1 MDIGLAES
9 KELNVPKSRQITVI
23 VLVVLVALAILIRLM
38 TMQIVDGESYRS
50 YLTEGYSVTKTIE
63 ASRGDI
69 VDRYGRSLATSR
81 VCYDI
86 TFDKNNVV
94 KGTENSVIL
103 ELIAILEENGEEW
116 IDNLPL
122 TDSAP
127 FKYTG
132 SESAQSKLR
141 KHLGLADFASAD
153 DVVYRLKEK
162 YGLEEMSD
170 ENFRK
175 VAGVRYEMDR
185 VGYNYLTPYTFAED
199 VSEKTINIISEHS
212 YYFQGIEITQS
223 YEREYPN
230 GDVAPHIVGI
240 TGIIYEEEYANLDKS
255 VYGMTDIIGKSGLE
269 SAYEDVLKGK
279 DGKVKVT
286 YDADGEIISEEIIE
300 EAVPG
305 ATVVSTIDI
314 DLQRVA
320 YNALEK
326 QILNLRNTAAEG
338 KGKESEGGAVV
349 VIKVGTGEI
358 LAAANYPSYDLSTY
372 YEDYSELLATD
383 YTPLFNRVAEGTYAP
398 GSTFKPVVATAA
410 LQLGTIKANTTVNC
424 EHVYT
429 YFTDYQPTCLGHHGK
444 INVRQALGYSCNIFF
459 YETGRTIGIDNIRQ
473 YAYYYG
479 LGEPTGIE
487 IKERTGQVSN
497 PDWAADNGIAWN
509 NGDVLQASIGQGYS
523 LFSPIQMANYVA
535 TIANK
540 GVRVN
545 AHFVKSINSYDF
557 SEVLYETP
565 IEVLSDMNM
574 TDYTYETVLSGML
587 QSSQD
592 SSGFVWG
599 DFDIKVASKTGT
611 PQTSTATVNSTFIC
625 FAPADDPQIAIA
637 VIIEKGWQGYTAA
650 PVAKE
655 ILQYYLGTE
664 SGGNEDSGA
673 LVP

>member
-1 MDIGLAES
+1 MADN
-9 KELNVPKSRQITVI
+9 KELNIAKWRQN
-23 VLVVLVALAILIRLM
+23 LVVLFVVLIALIFFIRLM
-38 TMQIVDGESYRS
+38 TMQIVEGESYRS

-69 VDRYGRSLATSR
+69 VDRYGRSFATNR
-81 VCYDI
+81 VRYDI
-86 TFDKNNVV
+86 TFDKNNIL
-94 KGTENSVIL
+94 KDSENSVIL

-122 TDSAP
+122 TKEAP
-127 FKYTG
+127 FSYSGT
-132 SESAQSKLR
+132 ETAQSRLK
-141 KHLGLADFASAD
+141 KHLDLADFASAE
-153 DVVYRLKEK
+153 DVVFRLKEK
-162 YGLEEMSD
+162 YDLEEMSD
-170 ENFRK
+170 EDFRK

-185 VGYNYLTPYTFAED
+185 VGYNYVTPYTFAKD
-199 VSEKTINIISEHS
+199 VSEVTINIISEHS
-212 YYFQGIEITQS
+212 YYFQGIEIAES

-240 TGIIYEEEYANLDKS
+240 TGIIYEEEYANLDKT
-255 VYGMTDIIGKSGLE
+255 VYGMNDIIGKSGLE
-269 SAYEDVLKGK
+269 SAFESVLKGK
-279 DGKVKVT
+279 DGKIKIT
-286 YDADGEIISEEIIE
+286 YDAEGEIISEEIIE

-305 ATVVSTIDI
+305 ATVVSTIDM
-314 DLQRVA
+314 DLQRVT

-326 QILNLRNTAAEG
+326 QILNLRNTAQPG
-338 KGKESEGGAVV
+338 MGKESEGGVAV

-358 LAAANYPSYDLSTY
+358 LAAANYPSYNLSTY
-372 YEDYSELLATD
+372 YQDYSALSTAEFA
-383 YTPLFNRVAEGTYAP
+383 PLFNRATEGTYAP

-410 LQLGTIKANTTVNC
+410 LQLGNIKANSTVNC

-429 YFTDYQPTCLGHHGK
+429 YFTDYQPTCLGHHGR
-444 INVRQALGYSCNIFF
+444 INVRHALGYSCNIFF
-459 YETGRTIGIDNIRQ
+459 YEIGRIMGIDNIRQ

-479 LGEPTGIE
+479 LGEPTGVE
-487 IKERTGQVSN
+487 IKERIGQVSN
-497 PDWAADNGIAWN
+497 PDWASDRGINWYH
-509 NGDVLQASIGQGYS
+509 GDVLQASIGQGYS
-523 LFSPIQMANYVA
+523 LFSPVQMANYVA

-545 AHFVKSINSYDF
+545 AHFVKSINSHDF

-565 IEVLSDMNM
+565 VEVLSDMGM

-611 PQTSTATVNSTFIC
+611 PQTTTKTVNSTFIC
-625 FAPADDPQIAIA
+625 FAPAENPEVAIA

-650 PVAKE
+650 PVAKD
-655 ILQYYLGTE
+655 ILQYYFGTE
-664 SGGNEDSGA
+664 SGDTPETDI

>member
-1 MDIGLAES
+1 MAES
-9 KELNVPKSRQITVI
+9 KELNVQKSRQNIVISI
-23 VLVVLVALAILIRLM
+23 VLIIASIFLIRLM
-38 TMQIVDGESYRS
+38 IMQIVEGESYRS

-69 VDRYGRSLATSR
+69 VDRYGRSLAENR

-94 KGTENSVIL
+94 KGSENSVIL
-103 ELIAILEENGEEW
+103 ELISILEENGEEW
-116 IDNLPL
+116 LDNLPL
-122 TDSAP
+122 TDEAP
-127 FKYTG
+127 FEYSG

-141 KHLGLADFASAD
+141 KYLSLADFASAE

-170 ENFRK
+170 EDFRK

-185 VGYNYLTPYTFAED
+185 VGYNYTTPYTFAKD
-199 VSEKTINIISEHS
+199 VSETTINIISEHS

-230 GDVAPHIVGI
+230 GDAAPHIVGI
-240 TGIIYEEEYANLDKS
+240 TGIIYEEEYANLDKT
-255 VYGMTDIIGKSGLE
+255 VYGMNDIIGKSGLE
-269 SAYEDVLKGK
+269 SAFEDILRGK
-279 DGKVKVT
+279 NGKMKVT
-286 YDADGEIISEEIIE
+286 YDSDGEIISEEIIE
-300 EAVPG
+300 EPVPG
-305 ATVVSTIDI
+305 ATVVSTLDI
-314 DLQRVA
+314 DLQRVT

-326 QILNLRNTAAEG
+326 QILNLRNTAAAG
-338 KGKESEGGAVV
+338 KGKESEGGAAV
-349 VIKVGTGEI
+349 VIKIGTGEI

-372 YEDYSELLATD
+372 YQDYSTLANTD

-410 LQLGTIKANTTVNC
+410 LQLENITAKTTVNC

-444 INVRQALGYSCNIFF
+444 INVRHALGYSCNIFF
-459 YETGRTIGIDNIRQ
+459 YETGRILGIDNIRQ

-487 IKERTGQVSN
+487 IKERIGQVSN
-497 PDWAADNGIAWN
+497 PDWAEDHGITWN

-523 LFSPIQMANYVA
+523 LFSPIQMANYAA
-535 TIANK
+535 TIGNK

-599 DFDIKVASKTGT
+599 DFDINVASKTGT

-625 FAPADDPQIAIA
+625 FAPAENPEIAIA

-655 ILQYYLGTE
+655 ILQYYF
-664 SGGNEDSGA
+664 GNENNNTADTGT

>member
-1 MDIGLAES
+1 LADN
-9 KELNVPKSRQITVI
+9 KELNVSKTRQNIAIILVI
-23 VLVVLVALAILIRLM
+23 IVASIFIIRLM
-38 TMQIVDGESYRS
+38 TMQIVEGESYRS

-69 VDRYGRSLATSR
+69 VDRYGRSLAGNR
-81 VCYDI
+81 VRYDI
-86 TFDKNNVV
+86 TFDKNNIV
-94 KGTENSVIL
+94 KDSENSVIL
-103 ELIAILEENGEEW
+103 ELISILEENGEEW

-122 TDSAP
+122 SKTAP
-127 FKYTG
+127 FEYSGT
-132 SESAQSKLR
+132 ESAQAKLR
-141 KHLGLADFASAD
+141 KHLDLADFASAE
-153 DVVYRLKEK
+153 DVVFRLKEK
-162 YGLEEMSD
+162 YKLEEMSD
-170 ENFRK
+170 EEFRK

-185 VGYNYLTPYTFAED
+185 VGYNYMTPYTFAKD
-199 VSEKTINIISEHS
+199 VSEVTINIISEHS
-212 YYFQGIEITQS
+212 YYFQGIEITES

-230 GDVAPHIVGI
+230 GDVAPHIIGI
-240 TGIIYEEEYANLDKS
+240 TGIIYEEEYAELDKS
-255 VYGMTDIIGKSGLE
+255 VYGMNDIIGKSGLE
-269 SAYEDVLKGK
+269 LAFESTLKGK
-279 DGKVKVT
+279 DGKMKIT
-286 YDADGEIISEEIIE
+286 YDAEGEIINEEIIE

-305 ATVVSTIDI
+305 ATVVSTLDM
-314 DLQRVA
+314 DLQRVT

-326 QILNLRNTAAEG
+326 QILNLRNTAEAG
-338 KGKESEGGAVV
+338 KGKESEGGVAV

-358 LAAANYPSYDLSTY
+358 LAAANYPSYNLSTY
-372 YEDYSELLATD
+372 YQDYAELVQTD
-383 YTPLFNRVAEGTYAP
+383 YNPLFNRAAEGTYAP

-410 LQLGTIKANTTVNC
+410 LQLENITAKSTVNC

-429 YFTDYQPTCLGHHGK
+429 YFTDYQPTCLGHHGR

-459 YETGRTIGIDNIRQ
+459 YEIGRIMGINNIRQ

-497 PDWAADNGIAWN
+497 PDWAADRGINWYH
-509 NGDVLQASIGQGYS
+509 GDVLQASIGQGYS

-545 AHFVKSINSYDF
+545 AHFVKSINSHDF

-565 IEVLSDMNM
+565 VEVLSDMGM

-611 PQTSTATVNSTFIC
+611 PQTTTKTVNSTFIC
-625 FAPADDPQIAIA
+625 FAPADDPEIAIA
-637 VIIEKGWQGYTAA
+637 VVIEKGWQGYTAA

-655 ILQYYLGTE
+655 ILQYYFGTE
-664 SGGNEDSGA
+664 TGDSPETEI

>member
-1 MDIGLAES
+1 MADN
-9 KELNVPKSRQITVI
+9 KELNISKTRQNIAIILVI
-23 VLVVLVALAILIRLM
+23 IVASIFMIRLM
-38 TMQIVDGESYRS
+38 TMQIVEGESYRS

-69 VDRYGRSLATSR
+69 VDRYGRPFAGNR
-81 VCYDI
+81 VRYDI
-86 TFDKNNVV
+86 TFDKNNIV
-94 KGTENSVIL
+94 KDSENSVIL
-103 ELIAILEENGEEW
+103 ELISILEENGEEW

-122 TDSAP
+122 SKTAP
-127 FKYTG
+127 FEYSGT
-132 SESAQSKLR
+132 ESARAKLR
-141 KHLGLADFASAD
+141 KHLDLADFASAE
-153 DVVYRLKEK
+153 DVVFRLKEK
-162 YGLEEMSD
+162 YNLEEMSD
-170 ENFRK
+170 EEFRK

-185 VGYNYLTPYTFAED
+185 VGYNYMTPYTFAKD
-199 VSEKTINIISEHS
+199 VSEVTINIISEHS
-212 YYFQGIEITQS
+212 YYFQGIEITES

-230 GDVAPHIVGI
+230 GDVAPHIIGI
-240 TGIIYEEEYANLDKS
+240 TGIIYEEEYAELDKS
-255 VYGMTDIIGKSGLE
+255 VYGMNDIIGKSGLE
-269 SAYEDVLKGK
+269 LAFESVLKGK
-279 DGKVKVT
+279 DGKMKIT
-286 YDADGEIISEEIIE
+286 YDAEGEIISEEIIE
-300 EAVPG
+300 ETVPG
-305 ATVVSTIDI
+305 ATVVSTLDM
-314 DLQRVA
+314 DLQRVT

-326 QILNLRNTAAEG
+326 QILNLRNTAEAG
-338 KGKESEGGAVV
+338 KGRESEGGVAV

-358 LAAANYPSYDLSTY
+358 LAAANYPSYNLSTY
-372 YEDYSELLATD
+372 YEDYAELLQTD
-383 YTPLFNRVAEGTYAP
+383 YNPLFNRAAEGTYAP

-410 LQLGTIKANTTVNC
+410 LQLGNITAKSTVNC

-429 YFTDYQPTCLGHHGK
+429 YFTDYQPTCLGHHGR
-444 INVRQALGYSCNIFF
+444 INVRHALGYSCNIFF
-459 YETGRTIGIDNIRQ
+459 YEIGRIMGINNIRQ

-487 IKERTGQVSN
+487 IKERIGQVSN
-497 PDWAADNGIAWN
+497 PDWAADKGINWYH
-509 NGDVLQASIGQGYS
+509 GDVLQASIGQGYS

-545 AHFVKSINSYDF
+545 AHFVKSINSHDF

-565 IEVLSDMNM
+565 VEVLSDMGM

-611 PQTSTATVNSTFIC
+611 PQTTTKTVNSTFIC
-625 FAPADDPQIAIA
+625 FAPADDPEIAIA
-637 VIIEKGWQGYTAA
+637 VVIEKGWQGYTAA

-655 ILQYYLGTE
+655 ILQYYFGTE
-664 SGGNEDSGA
+664 TGDSPETEI

>member
-1 MDIGLAES
+1 MAEG
-9 KELNVPKSRQITVI
+9 KDRNVAGWRQNI
-23 VLVVLVALAILIRLM
+23 VVVFVLIVAAIFLLRLM
-38 TMQIVDGESYRS
+38 IMQIVEGESYRS

-63 ASRGDI
+63 ASRGDV
-69 VDRYGRSLATSR
+69 VDRYGRSLATNR
-81 VCYDI
+81 VRYDI
-86 TFDKNNVV
+86 TFDKNNIV
-94 KGTENSVIL
+94 KNSENSVIL
-103 ELIAILEENGEEW
+103 ELISILEENGEEW
-116 IDNLPL
+116 IDNLPI
-122 TDSAP
+122 TAEAP
-127 FKYTG
+127 FEYTG
-132 SESAQSKLR
+132 TETARSRLR
-141 KHLGLADFASAD
+141 KHLDLAEFASAG
-153 DVVYRLKEK
+153 DVVFRLREK

-170 ENFRK
+170 EDFRK

-185 VGYNYLTPYTFAED
+185 VGYNYTTPYTFAKD
-199 VSEKTINIISEHS
+199 VSAVTINIISEHS
-212 YYFQGIEITQS
+212 YYFQGIEITEN

-230 GDVAPHIVGI
+230 GDVAPHIIGI
-240 TGIIYEEEYANLDKS
+240 TGIIYEEEYAELDKS
-255 VYGMTDIIGKSGLE
+255 VYGINDIIGKSGLE
-269 SAYEDVLKGK
+269 LAFESTLKGK
-279 DGKVKVT
+279 DGKMKVT
-286 YDADGEIISEEIIE
+286 YDANGEIISEEIIE

-305 ATVVSTIDI
+305 ATVVSTIDM

-326 QILNLRNTAAEG
+326 QILNLRSTAEAG
-338 KGKESEGGAVV
+338 KGKESEGGVV
-349 VIKVGTGEI
+349 VVMEVGTGEI
-358 LAAANYPSYDLSTY
+358 LAAANYPSYNLSTY
-372 YEDYSELLATD
+372 YKDYAALLETE
-383 YTPLFNRVAEGTYAP
+383 YNPLFNRAAEGTYAP

-410 LQLGTIKANTTVNC
+410 LQLGNIKANTTVNC

-429 YFTDYQPTCLGHHGK
+429 FFTDYQPTCLGHHGK

-459 YETGRTIGIDNIRQ
+459 YEIGRIMGIDNIRQ

-497 PDWAADNGIAWN
+497 PNWAADNGISWFK
-509 NGDVLQASIGQGYS
+509 GDVLQASIGQGYS

-545 AHFVKSINSYDF
+545 AHFVKSINSHDF

-565 IEVLSDMNM
+565 VEVLSDMGM

-599 DFDIKVASKTGT
+599 DFNIKVASKTGT
-611 PQTSTATVNSTFIC
+611 PQTTTKTVNSTFIC
-625 FAPADDPQIAIA
+625 FAPADDPKIAIA

-655 ILQYYLGTE
+655 ILQYYFGTE
-664 SGGNEDSGA
+664 SGNSPETGV

>member
-1 MDIGLAES
+1 MFL
-9 KELNVPKSRQITVI
+9 VI
-23 VLVVLVALAILIRLM
+23 IASILILVRLM
-38 TMQIVDGESYRS
+38 AMQIVDGESYQS
-50 YLTEGYSVTKTIE
+50 YLSEGYSVIKTIE

-69 VDRYGRSLATSR
+69 VDRYGRSLAGNR
-81 VCYDI
+81 VRYDI

-94 KGTENSVIL
+94 NENQNSVIL
-103 ELIAILEENGEEW
+103 ELITILENNGEEW

-122 TDSAP
+122 SESAP
-127 FKYTG
+127 FEYTG
-132 SESAQSKLR
+132 SDAACSRLR
-141 KHLGLADFASAD
+141 KHLGLADFASAS
-153 DVVYRLKEK
+153 DVVYRLREK
-162 YGLEEMSD
+162 YGLEDMSD
-170 ENFRK
+170 EKFRK

-185 VGYNYLTPYTFAED
+185 VGYNYNTPYTFAKD
-199 VSEKTINIISEHS
+199 VSSVTINIISEHS
-212 YYFQGIEITQS
+212 YYFQGIEITES

-230 GDVAPHIVGI
+230 GDVAPHIIGL
-240 TGIIYEEEYANLDKS
+240 TGIIYEEEYAVLDKT
-255 VYGMTDIIGKSGLE
+255 VYGINDIIGKSGLE
-269 SAYEDVLKGK
+269 AAFESSLKGK
-279 DGKVKVT
+279 DGKLKIT
-286 YDADGEIISEEIIE
+286 YDANGEIISEEIIE
-300 EAVPG
+300 EAIPG
-305 ATVVSTIDI
+305 ATVVSTIDM
-314 DLQRVA
+314 DLQRVS

-326 QILNLRNTAAEG
+326 QILNLRNTAEAG
-338 KGKESEGGAVV
+338 RGKESEGGVVV
-349 VIKVGTGEI
+349 VIEVGTGEI
-358 LAAANYPSYDLSTY
+358 LAAANYPSYNLSSY
-372 YEDYSELLATD
+372 YSDYSELLTTE
-383 YTPLFNRVAEGTYAP
+383 YNPLFNRAAEGLYAP
-398 GSTFKPVVATAA
+398 GSTFKPVVSTAA
-410 LQLGTIKANTTVNC
+410 LQLGEITAKTTVNC

-444 INVRQALGYSCNIFF
+444 INVRHALGYSCNIFF
-459 YETGRTIGIDNIRQ
+459 YEIGRIIGIDNIRQ

-487 IKERTGQVSN
+487 IYERTGQVSN
-497 PDWAADNGIAWN
+497 PGWASDRGITWN

-545 AHFVKSINSYDF
+545 AHFVKSINSHDF
-557 SEVLYETP
+557 SEVLYETE
-565 IEVLSDMNM
+565 IQVVSDMEM

-655 ILQYYLGTE
+655 ILQYYFGTE
-664 SGGNEDSGA
+664 TGDSPETEI

>member
-1 MDIGLAES
+1 MADG
-9 KELNVPKSRQITVI
+9 KDRNVAGWRQNI
-23 VLVVLVALAILIRLM
+23 VVVFVLIVAAIFLLRLM
-38 TMQIVDGESYRS
+38 IMQIVEGESYRS

-69 VDRYGRSLATSR
+69 VDRYGRSLATNR
-81 VCYDI
+81 VRYDI
-86 TFDKNNVV
+86 TFDKNNIV
-94 KGTENSVIL
+94 KDSENSVIL
-103 ELIAILEENGEEW
+103 ELISILEENGEEW
-116 IDNLPL
+116 IDNLPI
-122 TDSAP
+122 TAEAP
-127 FKYTG
+127 FEYTG
-132 SESAQSKLR
+132 TETARSRLR
-141 KHLGLADFASAD
+141 KHLDLAEFASAG
-153 DVVYRLKEK
+153 DVVFRLREK

-170 ENFRK
+170 EDFRK

-185 VGYNYLTPYTFAED
+185 VGYNYTTPYTFAKD
-199 VSEKTINIISEHS
+199 VSAVTINIVSEHS
-212 YYFQGIEITQS
+212 YYFQGIEITEN

-230 GDVAPHIVGI
+230 GDVAPHIIGI
-240 TGIIYEEEYANLDKS
+240 TGIIYEEEYAKLDKS
-255 VYGMTDIIGKSGLE
+255 VYGINDIIGKSGLE
-269 SAYEDVLKGK
+269 LAFESTLKGK
-279 DGKVKVT
+279 DGKMKVT
-286 YDADGEIISEEIIE
+286 YDANGEIISEEIIE

-305 ATVVSTIDI
+305 ATVVSTIDM

-326 QILNLRNTAAEG
+326 QILNLRSTAEAG
-338 KGKESEGGAVV
+338 KGKESEGGVV
-349 VIKVGTGEI
+349 VVMEVGTGEI
-358 LAAANYPSYDLSTY
+358 LAAANYPSYNLSTY
-372 YEDYSELLATD
+372 YKDYAALLETE
-383 YTPLFNRVAEGTYAP
+383 YNPLFNRAAEGTYAP

-410 LQLGTIKANTTVNC
+410 LQLGNIKANTTVNC

-429 YFTDYQPTCLGHHGK
+429 FFTDYQPTCLGHHGK
-444 INVRQALGYSCNIFF
+444 INVRHALGYSCNIFF
-459 YETGRTIGIDNIRQ
+459 YEIGRIMGIDNIRQ

-497 PDWAADNGIAWN
+497 PNWAADNGISWFK
-509 NGDVLQASIGQGYS
+509 GDVLQASIGQGYS

-545 AHFVKSINSYDF
+545 AHFVKSINSHDF

-565 IEVLSDMNM
+565 VEVLSDMGM

-599 DFDIKVASKTGT
+599 DFNIKVASKTGT
-611 PQTSTATVNSTFIC
+611 PQTTTKTVNSTFIC
-625 FAPADDPQIAIA
+625 FAPADDPKIAIA

-655 ILQYYLGTE
+655 ILQYYFGTE
-664 SGGNEDSGA
+664 SGNSPETGV

>member
-1 MDIGLAES
+1 MAED
-9 KELNVPKSRQITVI
+9 KNQNIAKSRQVI
-23 VLVVLVALAILIRLM
+23 LTLLVVFAAMIILIRLM
-38 TMQIVDGESYRS
+38 TMQIVEGESYRE
-50 YLTEGYSVTKTIE
+50 YLTEGYSVIKTIE
-63 ASRGDI
+63 ASRGYI
-69 VDRYGRSLATSR
+69 VDRNGRSLAVNR

-94 KGTENSVIL
+94 KDSENSVIL
-103 ELIAILEENGEEW
+103 ELISILEQNGEEW
-116 IDNLPL
+116 IDNLPI
-122 TDSAP
+122 TEEAP
-127 FKYTG
+127 FEYSGT
-132 SESAQSKLR
+132 ETARARLR
-141 KHLGLADFASAD
+141 KHLDLADFASVD
-153 DVVYRLKEK
+153 DVIYRLKER
-162 YGLEEMSD
+162 YGLEELSD
-170 ENFRK
+170 EDFRK
-175 VAGVRYEMDR
+175 VAGVRYEMER
-185 VGYNYLTPYTFAED
+185 VGYNYNTPYTFAED
-199 VSEKTINIISEHS
+199 VSSTTINIVSEHS
-212 YYFQGIEITQS
+212 YYFQGIEITES
-223 YEREYPN
+223 YERVYPN

-240 TGIIYEEEYANLDKS
+240 TGIIYEEEYADLDKS
-255 VYGMTDIIGKSGLE
+255 IYGINDIIGKSGLE
-269 SAYEDVLKGK
+269 AAFEEELKGK
-279 DGKVKVT
+279 DGKIKIT
-286 YDADGEIISEEIIE
+286 YNAEGEIISEEIIE
-300 EAVPG
+300 EAIPG
-305 ATVVSTIDI
+305 ATVVSTIDM
-314 DLQRVA
+314 DLQRVT

-326 QILNLRNTAAEG
+326 QILNLRETAEAG
-338 KGKESEGGAVV
+338 KGKESEGGVAVV
-349 VIKVGTGEI
+349 IDIGTGEI
-358 LAAANYPSYDLSTY
+358 LAAANYPSYNLSTY
-372 YEDYSELLATD
+372 YQDYANLLATD
-383 YTPLFNRVAEGTYAP
+383 YNPLFNRAAEGLYAP

-410 LQLGTIKANTTVNC
+410 LQLENITARTTVNC

-444 INVRQALGYSCNIFF
+444 INVRHALGYSCNIFF
-459 YETGRTIGIDNIRQ
+459 YEIGRIMGIDNIRQ

-487 IKERTGQVSN
+487 IYERTGQVSN
-497 PDWAADNGIAWN
+497 PDWAADRGITWN

-545 AHFVKSINSYDF
+545 AHFVKSINSHDF

-565 IEVLSDMNM
+565 VEVLSDMEM
-574 TDYTYETVLSGML
+574 TDYTYETVLAGML

-599 DFDIKVASKTGT
+599 DFGIEVASKTGT

-655 ILQYYLGTE
+655 IMQYYFGTE
-664 SGGNEDSGA
+664 TSDTPETDI

>member
-1 MDIGLAES
+1 MAEG
-9 KELNVPKSRQITVI
+9 KDRNVAGWRQNI
-23 VLVVLVALAILIRLM
+23 VVVFVLIVAAIFLLRLM
-38 TMQIVDGESYRS
+38 IMQIVEGESYRS

-63 ASRGDI
+63 ASRGDV
-69 VDRYGRSLATSR
+69 VDRYGRSLATNR
-81 VCYDI
+81 VRYDI
-86 TFDKNNVV
+86 TFDKNNIV
-94 KGTENSVIL
+94 KDSENSVIL
-103 ELIAILEENGEEW
+103 ELISILEENGEEW
-116 IDNLPL
+116 IDNLPI
-122 TDSAP
+122 TAEAP
-127 FKYTG
+127 FEYTG
-132 SESAQSKLR
+132 TETARSRLR
-141 KHLGLADFASAD
+141 KHLDLAEFASAG
-153 DVVYRLKEK
+153 DVVFRLREK

-170 ENFRK
+170 EDFRK

-185 VGYNYLTPYTFAED
+185 VGYNYTTPYTFAKD
-199 VSEKTINIISEHS
+199 VSAVTINIISEHS
-212 YYFQGIEITQS
+212 YYFQGIEITEN

-230 GDVAPHIVGI
+230 GDVAPHIIGI
-240 TGIIYEEEYANLDKS
+240 TGIIYEEEYAELDKS
-255 VYGMTDIIGKSGLE
+255 VYGINDIIGKSGLE
-269 SAYEDVLKGK
+269 LAFESTLKGK
-279 DGKVKVT
+279 DGKMKVT
-286 YDADGEIISEEIIE
+286 YDANGEIISEEIIE

-305 ATVVSTIDI
+305 ATVVSTIDM

-326 QILNLRNTAAEG
+326 QILNLRSTAEAG
-338 KGKESEGGAVV
+338 KGKESEGGVV
-349 VIKVGTGEI
+349 VVMEVGTGEI
-358 LAAANYPSYDLSTY
+358 LAAANYPSYNLSTY
-372 YEDYSELLATD
+372 YKDYAALLETE
-383 YTPLFNRVAEGTYAP
+383 YNPLFNRAAEGTYAP

-410 LQLGTIKANTTVNC
+410 LQLGNIKANTTVNC

-429 YFTDYQPTCLGHHGK
+429 FFTDYQPTCLGHHGK

-459 YETGRTIGIDNIRQ
+459 YEIGRIMGIDNIRQ

-497 PDWAADNGIAWN
+497 PNWAADNGISWFK
-509 NGDVLQASIGQGYS
+509 GDVLQASIGQGYS

-545 AHFVKSINSYDF
+545 AHFVKSINSHDF

-565 IEVLSDMNM
+565 VEVLSDMGM

-599 DFDIKVASKTGT
+599 DFNIKVASKTGT
-611 PQTSTATVNSTFIC
+611 PQTTTKTVNSTFIC
-625 FAPADDPQIAIA
+625 FAPADDPKIAIA

-655 ILQYYLGTE
+655 ILQYYFGTE
-664 SGGNEDSGA
+664 SGNSPETGV

>member
-1 MDIGLAES
+1 MAEG
-9 KELNVPKSRQITVI
+9 KDRNVALWRQN
-23 VLVVLVALAILIRLM
+23 LVVIFVLIVAAIFLVRLM
-38 TMQIVDGESYRS
+38 IMQIAEGESYRS
-50 YLTEGYSVTKTIE
+50 YLTEDYSVTKTIE
-63 ASRGDI
+63 ASRGDL
-69 VDRYGRSLATSR
+69 VDRYGRSLATTR
-81 VCYDI
+81 VRYDI

-94 KGTENSVIL
+94 KNTENSVIL
-103 ELIAILEENGEEW
+103 ELISILEENGEEW
-116 IDNLPL
+116 IDNLPI
-122 TDSAP
+122 TKEEP
-127 FKYTG
+127 FEYTG
-132 SESAQSKLR
+132 TEAARTKFR
-141 KHLGLADFASAD
+141 KHLDLAEFASAE
-153 DVVYRLKEK
+153 DVVFRLKEK
-162 YGLEEMSD
+162 YGLEEMNSED
-170 ENFRK
+170 FRK

-185 VGYNYLTPYTFAED
+185 VGYNYVTPYTFAKD
-199 VSEKTINIISEHS
+199 VSAVTINIISEHS
-212 YYFQGIEITQS
+212 YYFQGIEITEN
-223 YEREYPN
+223 YERQYPN
-230 GDVAPHIVGI
+230 GDVAPHIIGI
-240 TGIIYEEEYANLDKS
+240 TGIIYEEEYAELDKS
-255 VYGMTDIIGKSGLE
+255 VYGINDIIGKSGLE
-269 SAYEDVLKGK
+269 LAFEDVLKGK
-279 DGKVKVT
+279 DGKMKVT
-286 YDADGEIISEEIIE
+286 YNAEGEIISEEIIE

-305 ATVVSTIDI
+305 ATVVTTIDM

-326 QILNLRNTAAEG
+326 QILNLRNTAEAG
-338 KGKESEGGAVV
+338 KGKESEGGVV
-349 VIKVGTGEI
+349 VVMEVGTGEI

-372 YEDYSELLATD
+372 YRDYAELLETD
-383 YTPLFNRVAEGTYAP
+383 YNPLFNRAAEGTYAP

-410 LQLGTIKANTTVNC
+410 LQLGNITAKTTVNC

-444 INVRQALGYSCNIFF
+444 INVRHALGYSCNIFF
-459 YETGRTIGIDNIRQ
+459 YETGRVMGIDNIRQ

-497 PDWAADNGIAWN
+497 PNWASENGIYWN

-545 AHFVKSINSYDF
+545 AHFVKSINSHDF
-557 SEVLYETP
+557 SEILYETP
-565 IEVLSDMNM
+565 IEVLSDMGM

-611 PQTSTATVNSTFIC
+611 PQTTTKTVNSTFIC
-625 FAPADDPQIAIA
+625 YAPADDPKIAIA
-637 VIIEKGWQGYTAA
+637 VVIEKGWQGYTAA

-655 ILQYYLGTE
+655 IMEYYFGSGT
-664 SGGNEDSGA
+664 GNTPETGI